1 MARFK
6 FTLQTLLDRREQI
19 EQDRQRELAA
29 VQSVMTALQ
38 QELKALNDSM
48 QTSIGDLRAGKLIG
62 RLDLQ
67 FLAAH
72 RRYVLSVERRAM
84 TLAQRMAIQQR
95 AVDEARARLVAVAR
109 DRKMLEK
116 LRDKRKS
123 AFIAEQGRKEFA
135 ELDDAISR
143 LSASEQAAH
152 AADVMSIS
160 AAVAE
165 EPVEDTAGNIAEED
179 ESVAL
184 PEAPQLHAGLRAA
197 PEEPA

>member
-6 FTLQTLLDRREQI
+6 FTLQALLDRREQI
-19 EQDRQRELAA
+19 EQDRQRDLAA
-29 VQSVMTALQ
+29 AQSVMTALQ
-38 QELKALNDSM
+38 QELTALNTHM
-48 QTSIGDLRAGKLIG
+48 QSSIDDLRTGRLIG

-84 TLAQRMAIQQR
+84 TLAQKMAIQQR
-95 AVDEARARLVAVAR
+95 AVDEARTRLVAAAR

-116 LRDKRKS
+116 LREKRK
-123 AFIAEQGRKEFA
+123 ADFQTEQARKDFA

-152 AADVMSIS
+152 LADVVSIS
-160 AAVAE
+160 AGIAGEPEESAVLGDAE
-165 EPVEDTAGNIAEED
+165 EFSTVDDP
-179 ESVAL
+179 
-184 PEAPQLHAGLRAA
+184 R
-197 PEEPA
+197 EPA

>member
-1 MARFK
+1 
-6 FTLQTLLDRREQI
+6 
-19 EQDRQRELAA
+19 
-29 VQSVMTALQ
+29 MTACRVSV
-38 QELKALNDSM
+38 N
-48 QTSIGDLRAGKLIG
+48 DLRGGKLIG

-95 AVDEARARLVAVAR
+95 AVDEARARLVAAAR

-116 LRDKRKS
+116 LRGKRKTE
-123 AFIAEQGRKEFA
+123 FFAEQARKDFA

-152 AADVMSIS
+152 AADVVSIS
-160 AAVAE
+160 VTVSEESTGDAVGE
-165 EPVEDTAGNIAEED
+165 IAEDD
-179 ESVAL
+179 ESVEAL
-184 PEAPQLHAGLRAA
+184 EAPHVHAGLRGF

>member
-29 VQSVMTALQ
+29 AQSVMTALQ

-48 QTSIGDLRAGKLIG
+48 QSSVTELRTGRLIG

-84 TLAQRMAIQQR
+84 TLTQRMAIQQR
-95 AVDEARARLVAVAR
+95 AVDEARAKLVAAAR

-116 LRDKRKS
+116 LRDKRKTE
-123 AFIAEQGRKEFA
+123 FLAEQARKDFA

-152 AADVMSIS
+152 AADVVSIS
-160 AAVAE
+160 AGVAE
-165 EPVEDTAGNIAEED
+165 EP
-179 ESVAL
+179 
-184 PEAPQLHAGLRAA
+184 
-197 PEEPA
+197 EEPAMINDAEELAPADDPREPA